1 MTTSRQYLNVKN
13 GFAIVVTVLFL
24 TLACP
29 IVNYATDAFPK
40 RRGLINDFANVIS
53 PQYEQ
58 KLAQVTDELL
68 RKTAVP
74 VVVVT
79 MPDIGSEDYNEYAN
93 RLYAA
98 WGIGKKGEDRG
109 VLIFVTLKERKM
121 RIETGYGV
129 EGLIPDGLAGEIR
142 DQYIIPYL
150 KRNQFGEGLLNGTLA
165 IASIIARDARVS
177 LTGQVPLKR
186 RPVKRRSGLSSLVVL
201 LLFFLVLFSMGRR
214 RGGLWPLLL
223 LMFMGRGGGYY
234 GGYGRGGYGGSF
246 GGFGGG
252 FGGFGGGLS
261 GGGGAGGGF

>member
-1 MTTSRQYLNVKN
+1 MITNRQYSNVKN
-13 GFAIVVTVLFL
+13 GLALVTVLFL

-29 IVNYATDAFPK
+29 IVNHAIEAFPK
-40 RRGLINDFANVIS
+40 SRGLINDFANVIS

-58 KLAQVTDELL
+58 KLTEVTGELL
-68 RKTAVP
+68 RKTDVP

-79 MPDIGSEDYNEYAN
+79 MPDIGGEDYNEYAN

-121 RIETGYGV
+121 RIETGYGI

-142 DQYIIPYL
+142 DQYITPYL

-165 IASIIARDARVS
+165 IASIIAKDADVS
-177 LTGQVPLKR
+177 LTGHVPVKR
-186 RPVKRRSGLSSLVVL
+186 PPKRRSGLSALVTIFL
-201 LLFFLVLFSMGRR
+201 LLLIFFSMGRR

-223 LMFMGRGGGYY
+223 LLFMGRGFGYG
-234 GGYGRGGYGGSF
+234 GGYGRGGFGGSF
-246 GGFGGG
+246 GSFGGG

>member
-1 MTTSRQYLNVKN
+1 MIMITNRQYSNVKN
-13 GFAIVVTVLFL
+13 GLALLILLFL

-29 IVNYATDAFPK
+29 VANYATDAFPK

-68 RKTAVP
+68 RKTDVP

-79 MPDIGSEDYNEYAN
+79 MPDIGGEDYNEYAN

-109 VLIFVTLKERKM
+109 VLILVALKERKM
-121 RIETGYGV
+121 RIEIGYGI

-165 IASIIARDARVS
+165 IASIIAKDARVS
-177 LTGQVPLKR
+177 LTGQVPLK

-201 LLFFLVLFSMGRR
+201 LLFFLVLFSVGRG

-223 LMFMGRGGGYY
+223 LLFMGRGGYY
-234 GGYGRGGYGGSF
+234 GGYGRGGFGGSF
-246 GGFGGG
+246 GSFGGG

-261 GGGGAGGGF
+261 GGGGAGGSF